1 MAIDHDIDADE
12 PDLAQLL
19 VLEAGRM
26 LEDLTPKLAN
36 SLPEGREERAFILG
50 KILNHIE
57 ATCLLARAAS
67 AMIDMQQA

>member
-1 MAIDHDIDADE
+1 
-12 PDLAQLL
+12 
-19 VLEAGRM
+19 M